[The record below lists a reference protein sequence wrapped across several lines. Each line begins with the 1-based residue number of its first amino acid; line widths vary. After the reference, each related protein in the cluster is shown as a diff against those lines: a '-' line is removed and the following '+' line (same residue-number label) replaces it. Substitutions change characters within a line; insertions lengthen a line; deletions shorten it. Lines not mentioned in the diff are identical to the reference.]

1 METFY
6 TLCAVIGGTVLVCQ
20 FLLTLLGLGGDHDV
34 GGDHSFD
41 VGHDGGTDAGH
52 DGTHEVGHEAESSW
66 LVGVLTFRTIVAAL
80 TFFGLAGLAALRSD
94 VEQVP
99 SFGAAALAGG
109 LAMFVVAGVMRG
121 LGKLRSEGTVHINRS
136 VGRVG
141 TVYLSVPG
149 NRAGAGKVLLNLQ
162 NRTVEYQAV
171 TAQDELPTGAKVVVV
186 AVVNPNTIEVAPVPE
201 TADSGRVSHV

>member
-20 FLLTLLGLGGDHDV
+20 FLLTLLGLGGGHDG
-34 GGDHSFD
+34 GGDHGFD
-41 VGHDGGTDAGH
+41 AGHDGGTGH

-80 TFFGLAGLAALRSD
+80 TFFGLGGLAAQRSD

-99 SFGAAALAGG
+99 TFGAAVLAGG

-136 VGRVG
+136 IGRVG
-141 TVYLSVPG
+141 TVYLSIPG
-149 NRAGAGKVLLNLQ
+149 NRAGSGKVLLNLQ
-162 NRTVEYQAV
+162 NRTMEYPAV

-186 AVVNPNTIEVAPVPE
+186 AVVNSNTIEVAPVPE
-201 TADSGRVSHV
+201 TVDSGRVSHV